1 MGIESP
7 VCQIRDIGFDL
18 TSNLFDRLKNK
29 HNSGVITAIT
39 EKKKTRERLR
49 RGNFKQFK
57 SDDSK
62 DNQKETDVASL
73 NSEVI

>member
-49 RGNFKQFK
+49 RGNFK
-57 SDDSK
+57 
-62 DNQKETDVASL
+62 
-73 NSEVI
+73 

>member
-29 HNSGVITAIT
+29 HNSGGNNSDNWK
-39 EKKKTRERLR
+39 EKTRERLR
-49 RGNFKQFK
+49 RGNFK
-57 SDDSK
+57 
-62 DNQKETDVASL
+62 
-73 NSEVI
+73 

>member
-39 EKKKTRERLR
+39 EKKKRERDLGGVILSNLKVVILR
-49 RGNFKQFK
+49 IIKKRP
-57 SDDSK
+57 
-62 DNQKETDVASL
+62 L
-73 NSEVI
+73 